1 MDSSSSRHSIKKLSF
16 TFFMLATTFSLP
28 AKAAETKYMEAP
40 TIEAAIT
47 TTISLDSVTKDLSVL
62 KANNIEDKKITEIG
76 KLKKRTVVS
85 TAVRDISAYNVGDAN
100 QCDGNPCIAANGEN
114 ICDALNKGYKRCAAN
129 FVPFGTILEVEGYG
143 ECVVT
148 DRMASRFG
156 NSVDIAFKYEDKEA
170 ALHWGRRSLK
180 VNIVKYTENK

>member
-1 MDSSSSRHSIKKLSF
+1 
-16 TFFMLATTFSLP
+16 MLATTFSLP

-62 KANNIEDKKITEIG
+62 KTNNPEDKKTIETNTI
-76 KLKKRTVVS
+76 KSKKRTIVS
-85 TAVRDISAYNVGDAN
+85 TAVRDISAYNVGDVN

-114 ICDALNKGYKRCAAN
+114 VCDALNKGYKRCAAN
-129 FVPFGTILEVEGYG
+129 FVPFGTILEIEGYG
-143 ECVVT
+143 ECIVT

-170 ALHWGRRSLK
+170 ALHWGRRSLE
-180 VNIVKYTENK
+180 VNIVKYTQE